1 LSATLIAFRERKD
14 GMKLLRYGDPGAE
27 KWGLLDAEGKV
38 RTLDDALATIAGDEL
53 SPGWIAKLQ
62 ELDPEKLPIL
72 MTERRIGPPIPRP
85 LNFVC
90 IGLNYAD
97 HAAET
102 GGKIPKEPIVFL
114 KSLSAFSGPYDDIKI
129 PRGSEKTDWEAE
141 LGVVIGSR
149 ASYVSEA
156 DAMEHVAGFCVVNDV
171 SERSYQMERA
181 GTWDKGKGCD
191 TFGPV
196 GPYLVTKD
204 EIPDVHDLAVWTDV
218 DGERMQDGNTKTM
231 IFDVKTLV
239 SYVSQFF
246 VLHPG
251 DIIATGTPPGVG
263 LGKKPEPIFLRPG
276 QEVRVGVQGLGE
288 QVYKTVA
295 A

>member
-1 LSATLIAFRERKD
+1 
-14 GMKLLRYGDPGAE
+14 MKLLRYGDPGAE

-181 GTWDKGKGCD
+181 GTWDKGKGCE